1 MDCKCNQ
8 GRRPCTCKGLEMD
21 YGKGE
26 RYLFL
31 ERSKT
36 ERRWERITTI
46 ILILMVFYFGFHI
59 YQALINDSVP
69 IWHTSFIF
77 VDNHSHL

>member
-1 MDCKCNQ
+1 
-8 GRRPCTCKGLEMD
+8 MD
-21 YGKGE
+21 YGKSE

-31 ERSKT
+31 ESSKT

-69 IWHTSFIF
+69 F
-77 VDNHSHL
+77 